1 MLAHLPPVWEG
12 KALSIVLITF
22 VGLVIAGIISA
33 RIAGSSVLRTT
44 SRIVFG
50 GALGMAITAGV
61 GQIAN
66 ISGI

>member
-1 MLAHLPPVWEG
+1 
-12 KALSIVLITF
+12 VLITF
-22 VGLVIAGIISA
+22 VGLVFAGIISA
-33 RIAGSSVLRTT
+33 RIAGSSVLKTT